1 MRLRC
6 DWMTEPC
13 STMSMVIRPYENRN
27 TTVSNGRRVR
37 FFFGTWIAGTLIGGT
52 SIGITAV

>member
-13 STMSMVIRPYENRN
+13 STMSMVISPYDNRN
-27 TTVSNGRRVR
+27 TTVSNGRSVR
-37 FFFGTWIAGTLIGGT
+37 FFFGTAFGTVT
-52 SIGITAV
+52 GITAV